1 MAIAK
6 YSKTCGK
13 NVPGNSRLFF
23 TEAANISSITAT
35 SNEIS
40 AITMTASGSDTTKFR
55 EFGADIDSIKFTIE
69 GTGSASYSE
78 VQKLEAKFSKK
89 TTALIT
95 AKNSLLDAVACGVAI
110 IRVDNNG
117 NAWLSGYTV
126 KDKNRRAYNKVTT
139 NFDTGAKPS
148 DEGTAAYTITLE
160 AEGFDDELA
169 FGTTLNTAIVG
180 GTATFID
187 YN

>member
-23 TEAANISSITAT
+23 VEAGNISSITVT

-40 AITMTASGSDTTKFR
+40 AVTMSNTTKFR

-117 NAWLSGYTV
+117 SAWLSGYTV
-126 KDKNRRAYNKVTT
+126 KDKNRRAYNKITT

-160 AEGFDDELA
+160 AEGFDDELPFDPTFNA
-169 FGTTLNTAIVG
+169 VIVG
-180 GTATFID
+180 GIATFID

>member
-23 TEAANISSITAT
+23 TEAANIGSITVT
-35 SNEIS
+35 STNEIS
-40 AITMTASGSDTTKFR
+40 AITMKNGTPTVKFQ

-117 NAWLSGYTV
+117 SAWLSGYTV
-126 KDKNRRAYNKVTT
+126 KDKNRRAYNKITT

-160 AEGFDDELA
+160 AEGFDDELP
-169 FGTTLNTAIVG
+169 FDTSLNASIISG
-180 GTATFID
+180 AATFID

>member
-40 AITMTASGSDTTKFR
+40 AVIMSDTTKFR

-117 NAWLSGYTV
+117 SAWLSGYTV
-126 KDKNRRAYNKVTT
+126 KDKNRRAYNKITT

-160 AEGFDDELA
+160 AEGFDDELP
-169 FGTTLNTAIVG
+169 FDTTLNASIIG
-180 GTATFID
+180 GTAIFID

>member
-23 TEAANISSITAT
+23 VEAANISSITVT

-40 AITMTASGSDTTKFR
+40 AVTMSDTAKFR

-117 NAWLSGYTV
+117 SAWLSGYTF
-126 KDKNRRAYNKVTT
+126 KDKNRRAYNKITT

-169 FGTTLNTAIVG
+169 FDTTLNTAIVG

>member
-23 TEAANISSITAT
+23 TEAANIGSITVT
-35 SNEIS
+35 SDKIS
-40 AITMTASGSDTTKFR
+40 AITMNGTPTPVKFQ

-117 NAWLSGYTV
+117 KAWLSGYTMN
-126 KDKNRRAYNKVTT
+126 DKNRRAYNKITT

-169 FGTTLNTAIVG
+169 FDTTLNTAIVG

>member
-23 TEAANISSITAT
+23 VEAANISSITVT

-40 AITMTASGSDTTKFR
+40 AVTMSDTAKFR

-117 NAWLSGYTV
+117 SAWLSGYTF
-126 KDKNRRAYNKVTT
+126 KDKNRRAYNKITT

-160 AEGFDDELA
+160 AEGFDDELP
-169 FGTTLNTAIVG
+169 FDTTLNTAIVG

>member
-40 AITMTASGSDTTKFR
+40 AITMNGTPTQVKFQ

-117 NAWLSGYTV
+117 KAWLSGYTV
-126 KDKNRRAYNKVTT
+126 NDKNRRAYNKITT

-169 FGTTLNTAIVG
+169 FDTTLNASIIG
-180 GTATFID
+180 KTATFID

>member
-23 TEAANISSITAT
+23 VEAGNISSITVT
-35 SNEIS
+35 SNNEIS
-40 AITMTASGSDTTKFR
+40 AVTMSGTDTTKFR

-117 NAWLSGYTV
+117 SAWLSGYTV
-126 KDKNRRAYNKVTT
+126 KDKNRRAYNKITT

-160 AEGFDDELA
+160 AEGFDDELP
-169 FGTTLNTAIVG
+169 FDPTLNASIIG
-180 GTATFID
+180 GAATFID

>member
-23 TEAANISSITAT
+23 VEAGNISSITVT
-35 SNEIS
+35 SNDIS
-40 AITMTASGSDTTKFR
+40 AITMSDTSKFR

-117 NAWLSGYTV
+117 SAWLSGYTV
-126 KDKNRRAYNKVTT
+126 KDKNRRAYNKITT

-160 AEGFDDELA
+160 AEGFDDELP
-169 FGTTLNTAIVG
+169 FDTTLNASIIG

>member
-23 TEAANISSITAT
+23 VEAANISSITVT

-40 AITMTASGSDTTKFR
+40 AVTMSDTAKFR

-117 NAWLSGYTV
+117 SAWLSGYTV
-126 KDKNRRAYNKVTT
+126 KDKNRRAYNKITT

-169 FGTTLNTAIVG
+169 FDTTLNAAIVG
-180 GTATFID
+180 GTAIFID

>member
-23 TEAANISSITAT
+23 TEAANIGSVTVT
-35 SNEIS
+35 TNEIS
-40 AITMTASGSDTTKFR
+40 AITMSSDTKFR

-110 IRVDNNG
+110 IRVDNNA

-126 KDKNRRAYNKVTT
+126 KDKNRRAYNKITT

-160 AEGFDDELA
+160 AEGFDDVLA
-169 FGTTLNTAIVG
+169 FDTTLNSAIVG

>member
-23 TEAANISSITAT
+23 VEAGNIGSITVT
-35 SNEIS
+35 SNDIS
-40 AITMTASGSDTTKFR
+40 AITMSDTTKFR

-117 NAWLSGYTV
+117 KAWLSGYTV
-126 KDKNRRAYNKVTT
+126 NDKNRRAYNKITT

-169 FGTTLNTAIVG
+169 FDTTLNASIIG

>member
-23 TEAANISSITAT
+23 VEAGNISSITVT

-40 AITMTASGSDTTKFR
+40 AVTMSNTTKFR

-110 IRVDNNG
+110 IRVDNNA
-117 NAWLSGYTV
+117 NAWLSGYTF
-126 KDKNRRAYNKVTT
+126 KDKNRRAYNKITT

-160 AEGFDDELA
+160 AEGFDDELP
-169 FGTTLNTAIVG
+169 FDTTLNAAIVG

>member
-23 TEAANISSITAT
+23 VEAGNISSITVT

-40 AITMTASGSDTTKFR
+40 AVTMSDTTKFR

-110 IRVDNNG
+110 IRVDNNA
-117 NAWLSGYTV
+117 NAWLSGYTF
-126 KDKNRRAYNKVTT
+126 KDKNRRAFNKITT

-169 FGTTLNTAIVG
+169 FDTTLNTAIVG

>member
-23 TEAANISSITAT
+23 TEAANIGSITVT

-40 AITMTASGSDTTKFR
+40 VITMSDTTKFR

-117 NAWLSGYTV
+117 KAWLSGYTMN
-126 KDKNRRAYNKVTT
+126 DKNRRAYNKITT

-169 FGTTLNTAIVG
+169 FDTTLNASIIG
-180 GTATFID
+180 GTATTFID

>member
-23 TEAANISSITAT
+23 TEAANIGSITVT
-35 SNEIS
+35 SNDIS
-40 AITMTASGSDTTKFR
+40 AITMSGTTKFG

-117 NAWLSGYTV
+117 SAWLSGYTV
-126 KDKNRRAYNKVTT
+126 KDKNRRAYNKITT

-160 AEGFDDELA
+160 AEGFDDELP
-169 FGTTLNTAIVG
+169 FDTNLNASIIGV
-180 GTATFID
+180 TATFID

>member
-40 AITMTASGSDTTKFR
+40 AVIMSDTTKFR

-160 AEGFDDELA
+160 AEGFDDELP
-169 FGTTLNTAIVG
+169 FDTTLNASIIG

>member
-23 TEAANISSITAT
+23 VEAANISSITVT

-40 AITMTASGSDTTKFR
+40 AVTMSDTAKFR

-126 KDKNRRAYNKVTT
+126 KDKNRRAYNKITT

-169 FGTTLNTAIVG
+169 FDTTLNAAIVG

>member
-23 TEAANISSITAT
+23 TEAANIGSITVT

-40 AITMTASGSDTTKFR
+40 VITMSDSTKFR

-110 IRVDNNG
+110 IRVDNNAK
-117 NAWLSGYTV
+117 AWLSGYTV
-126 KDKNRRAYNKVTT
+126 KDKNRRAYNKITT

-169 FGTTLNTAIVG
+169 FDTNLNASIIG

>member
-23 TEAANISSITAT
+23 VEAGNISSITVT

-40 AITMTASGSDTTKFR
+40 AVTMSDPTKFR

-117 NAWLSGYTV
+117 SAWLSGYTF
-126 KDKNRRAYNKVTT
+126 KDKNRRAYNKITT

-169 FGTTLNTAIVG
+169 FGTTLNASIISG
-180 GTATFID
+180 AATFID

>member
-23 TEAANISSITAT
+23 TEAANIGSITIT

-40 AITMTASGSDTTKFR
+40 AITMNGTPTPEKFQ

-117 NAWLSGYTV
+117 SAWLSGYTV
-126 KDKNRRAYNKVTT
+126 KDKNRRAYNKITT

-160 AEGFDDELA
+160 AEGFDDELP
-169 FGTTLNTAIVG
+169 FDTTLNTAIVG

>member
-23 TEAANISSITAT
+23 VEAGNISSITVT

-40 AITMTASGSDTTKFR
+40 VVTMSDTTKFR

-110 IRVDNNG
+110 IRVDNNAK
-117 NAWLSGYTV
+117 AWLSGYTFN
-126 KDKNRRAYNKVTT
+126 DRNRRAYNKITT

-169 FGTTLNTAIVG
+169 FDTTLNTAIVG

>member
-23 TEAANISSITAT
+23 VEAGNISSITLT

-40 AITMTASGSDTTKFR
+40 AVTMSDSTKFR

-117 NAWLSGYTV
+117 KAWLSGYTV
-126 KDKNRRAYNKVTT
+126 NDKNRRAYNKITT

-169 FGTTLNTAIVG
+169 FDTTLNTAIVG